1 MRKNIAIVL
10 AGGIGSRL
18 GLSTPKQFFK
28 VAGKMVVEHT
38 IDASEKQSATSMKLP
53 LFPILFILLTLS
65 PSLSRMDGK
74 K

>member
-38 IDASEKQSATSMKLP
+38 IDAFESNP
-53 LFPILFILLTLS
+53 HILFILLTLS

>member
-38 IDASEKQSATSMKLP
+38 IDASKTIRTSMKLP